1 MYFKYSDVW
10 IEEGRIHFCREM
22 RAWGRCFTA
31 PALSFT
37 GNFYSIHGWSSI
49 SKLGGS
55 LGSLM
60 NCAIHGHELHAQ
72 FTLFTE
78 LLKKVLGYTSHDL
91 KESTIKD
98 KKQKNL
104 GKSGEGTNME

>member
-1 MYFKYSDVW
+1 
-10 IEEGRIHFCREM
+10 
-22 RAWGRCFTA
+22 
-31 PALSFT
+31 
-37 GNFYSIHGWSSI
+37 
-49 SKLGGS
+49 
-55 LGSLM
+55 M